1 MDLDTRPEEATGGS
15 DSCSLGLAL
24 LKLSSLGFAFFKLSS
39 LGLAFLALSSL
50 GLPFLKLLLLLS
62 LRTLAWSPLSSWSL
76 S

>member
-24 LKLSSLGFAFFKLSS
+24 LK
-39 LGLAFLALSSL
+39 LSSL

>member
-24 LKLSSLGFAFFKLSS
+24 LKLSS

>member
-24 LKLSSLGFAFFKLSS
+24 LKLSS

-62 LRTLAWSPLSSWSL
+62 LRTLAWSPLSSWLL

>member
-15 DSCSLGLAL
+15 DSCSLGLAFL
-24 LKLSSLGFAFFKLSS
+24 KLSS

>member
-1 MDLDTRPEEATGGS
+1 MDLDTRPEDATGGS

-24 LKLSSLGFAFFKLSS
+24 LKLSS

>member
-24 LKLSSLGFAFFKLSS
+24 LKLSSLG
-39 LGLAFLALSSL
+39 LAFLALSSL
-50 GLPFLKLLLLLS
+50 GLLFPKLLLLLS